1 MGVHPTSRPRPEHE
15 RSIHHNT
22 SKHKNTNALSTTTHP
37 SARQS
42 RFSLP
47 SMSLLVDF
55 PSSSRQ
61 QRSSL
66 RSALRDPAKH
76 RAGIGVVFSLV
87 SEAKI
92 VANLSALRDELF
104 YTQDE
109 FAAFRHNNRDLV
121 IQRVRASGMTMAEF
135 AERNVTSTEAFMGL
149 EAYLSRSTSNEICLR
164 KAHQLSS
171 VLAEQNRQQRG
182 GEGAVNPDKL
192 AKVSRMTSA
201 WARSNASIK
210 GRLHSECRP

>member
-1 MGVHPTSRPRPEHE
+1 
-15 RSIHHNT
+15 
-22 SKHKNTNALSTTTHP
+22 
-37 SARQS
+37 
-42 RFSLP
+42 
-47 SMSLLVDF
+47 MSLLVDF

-61 QRSSL
+61 QRSRGGRL
-66 RSALRDPAKH
+66 RSALRNPAKH
-76 RAGIGVVFSLV
+76 RDGLGVTFSSI
-87 SEAKI
+87 SEAKL
-92 VANLSALRDELF
+92 VAKLSAYRNELF

-109 FAAFRHNNRDLV
+109 LTAFRHRYRDLV
-121 IQRVRASGMTMAEF
+121 IQRVQASGMTMAEF